1 MQDIEGK
8 PIKLSGKPAG
18 FTAKDFT
25 ATKFA
30 SAEDKARWANKFTK
44 FILGGF
50 QRNSFK
56 KEIYKQL
63 HHMFGHCAEYNLDG
77 FYCTW
82 FEDTGKCLHW
92 AETIATTWLVG
103 IGQPQFTW
111 SDVEIKVVQWI
122 RDNNI
127 HDQIA
132 GHLQAETEQ
141 KERATLK
148 LLQQRYGVVPIANAA
163 QTGEVAL
170 GPTPVHIEPPAPVQE
185 VGQLRLFQATDPA

>member
-8 PIKLSGKPAG
+8 SIKLSGKPAQ

-25 ATKFA
+25 TTNFAT
-30 SAEDKARWANKFTK
+30 AEDKAKWANRFTK

-63 HHMFGHCAEYNLDG
+63 HHMFGHCAEYDING
-77 FYCTW
+77 FYYTW
-82 FEDTGKCLHW
+82 FEDTYKCLHW
-92 AETIATTWLVG
+92 LETITTTWLAG

-132 GHLQAETEQ
+132 GYLQAETEQ

-148 LLQQRYGVVPIANAA
+148 VLQSRYGVVPIANAA
-163 QTGEVAL
+163 DIGEVAFDQT
-170 GPTPVHIEPPAPVQE
+170 PTHIEIHTPVQE
-185 VGQLRLFQATDPA
+185 VGQLRLF